1 MNQPKMQPESWRAI
15 KEILSEVS
23 DLSASERAGFFDKA
37 NLNPLIRREV
47 ESLLAFENA
56 PADALDYSAIEFSKD
71 FFDKDFGDGEAAD
84 NALVGQ
90 QIGAYEIVREL
101 GWGGMGAVYLATRAD
116 GKFAQRVALKLLK
129 RELNTNQIRRHF
141 EQEREILASLE
152 HPNIAR
158 LLDAGVTDDKI
169 PFLVMEFVDGVP
181 IDEFC
186 LENNLNLTERL
197 ELFCKICQAVSFAHR
212 NLIVHRDLKPS
223 NILVAAD
230 GAPKLLD
237 FGISKIVSATGENSR
252 AATITKLGVMTPGY
266 AAPEQLRGETVTTA
280 ADIYSLGVILYE
292 LLTAHRPFEVAEPD
306 FKKIYQAVVET
317 EPAPPSQA
325 ISDFGLWISDSKK
338 TDWRKSTTKD
348 SEQSQDRV
356 NPKSKAQNLKSLRG
370 DLDNIVLKALRK
382 EPERRYSSAENFAD
396 DIRRHLQGLPVT
408 ARPNTFSYLAE
419 KFVKRNRAA
428 VFAAALVLLAVA
440 GGAAATLWQA
450 RAAQAQARIA
460 QVEKAKAERR
470 FNDVRTLANSFLFE
484 FSPKIQNLPGSTPAR
499 QLLVT
504 RALEYLDNLSVD
516 AGEDKELQRELAKAY
531 EKVGDVQGNP
541 YNPNIGDT
549 KGALENYEKARAIQ
563 QNLLTQDSADKRA
576 QNDLADILK
585 LIGDIHSNG
594 GDYALAA
601 DSYDQALELLEKLAV
616 NNSSNFDSRAKLAKF
631 TRTRGIIPFWDGDN
645 KKAVEFYTRA
655 KNIYEPLRRE
665 QPDNPQIT
673 DEYAYTLTLIGEA
686 QGWDND
692 FAGGAA
698 NLQKGLDLL
707 IPLGEKYPNDL
718 SIQRSVMLAHNK
730 RAENHQDLKE
740 FEKSV
745 ELLTKGV
752 QIADDLLKADS
763 QNVQAKRDVAM
774 SNRKLAAALD
784 DAGKSRESLDKLFT
798 VLKMFQ
804 EMQQFDSTN
813 SEYPYDIPNTRVAIG
828 ETYLTLKD
836 YESALATFLTAKAE
850 FQVVLEQSPKH
861 IFAAR
866 VSSYNFNRLGKCYAA
881 LHQKSGRRELLDLA
895 LENLRDGIN
904 GLNKLKSDG
913 NLGEVDN
920 PELAKWEK
928 EITEIENKLK

>member
-1 MNQPKMQPESWRAI
+1 MNQPKMQPENWRAI

-223 NILVAAD
+223 NILVTAD

-252 AATITKLGVMTPGY
+252 AATITRLGVMTPGY

-292 LLTAHRPFEVAEPD
+292 LLTAHRPFEVCEHD
-306 FKKIYQAVVET
+306 FKKIYQAVNES
-317 EPAPPSQA
+317 EPQLPSTVVT
-325 ISDFGLWISDSKK
+325 S
-338 TDWRKSTTKD
+338 
-348 SEQSQDRV
+348 
-356 NPKSKAQNLKSLRG
+356 PKFKVQNLNAEKPQTAASSRKTTDPQTAIRNPSLKG

-428 VFAAALVLLAVA
+428 VFAAALVLLAVV

-450 RAAQAQARIA
+450 RAAQAQAGIA

-563 QNLLTQDSADKRA
+563 QNLLTQDSADKGA
-576 QNDLADILK
+576 QNDLADTLK

-866 VSSYNFNRLGKCYAA
+866 VSSYNFNRLGKCYVA